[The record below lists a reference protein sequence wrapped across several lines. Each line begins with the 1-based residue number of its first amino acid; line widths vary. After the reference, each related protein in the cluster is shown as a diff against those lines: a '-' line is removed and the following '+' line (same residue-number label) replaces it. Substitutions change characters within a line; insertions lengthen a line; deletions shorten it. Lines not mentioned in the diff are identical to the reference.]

1 MCVLNPVLGNP
12 GWKWV
17 TRALQRALRALKGI
31 VRLQAL
37 VRGRQVRKHASV
49 TLRCM
54 QALARVQAREGWCDR
69 KGTVDDIKTKLQ
81 QRQEGQ
87 FLAQNNSI
95 SYLKSQ
101 EQSMDE
107 FQFRRSSPVLDPS
120 YISSY
125 EAERMK

>member
-1 MCVLNPVLGNP
+1 MCVPNPVLGNP

-37 VRGRQVRKHASV
+37 VRGRQVRKNASV

-101 EQSMDE
+101 KPR
-107 FQFRRSSPVLDPS
+107 FQFRKSSPVLDPF